1 LQQAGFEA
9 EPPAARAEGSRSARF
24 PAGEETAMAQNSVE
38 SDALSVEEAGPA
50 DPDTAV
56 RILIVSDVR
65 LYREALGSRLAQNGR
80 IAIVGAVGQRDA
92 AAKAGRLRPDL
103 VLLDMGE
110 WHGLDLAATL
120 LQQQPELGIVAI
132 AVPERV
138 SSAIAAMCQGI
149 AGFVPRDGTIEDV
162 IAEVDRL
169 TEAGRGDHVTLAP
182 LAIEPRPLRLTP
194 PLRPRAGE
202 LTARECE
209 ILELIALGLSN
220 KEIARKLGIEVGT
233 VKNHVHN
240 ILEKMNVSRRNQA
253 AQRVRVRIWPDGG
266 RA

>member
-1 LQQAGFEA
+1 
-9 EPPAARAEGSRSARF
+9 
-24 PAGEETAMAQNSVE
+24 MAQNSAE
-38 SDALSVEEAGPA
+38 SDALSVDEARDDVTSA
-50 DPDTAV
+50 DPDAAV

-65 LYREALGSRLAQNGR
+65 LYREALGSRLAENGR
-80 IAIVGAVGQRDA
+80 ITIVGAVSQQDA
-92 AAKAGRLRPDL
+92 GKAGRQRPDL

-110 WHGLDLAATL
+110 WQGLDLAATL
-120 LQQQPELGIVAI
+120 LQQQPELSIVAI

-138 SSAIAAMCQGI
+138 SSAMAAMCQGI

-169 TEAGRGDHVTLAP
+169 TEARNGDQVTLAP
-182 LAIEPRPLRLTP
+182 LAIEPHPPRPAP
-194 PLRPRAGE
+194 SLRPRAGE

-253 AQRVRVRIWPDGG
+253 AQRVRVRIWPDSG